1 MSFILITSEA
11 IEVMNINRSRLNV
24 LVKNGRIIPLKLT
37 KNMRLFLK
45 SDAEQLG
52 KELAVSRTK

>member
-1 MSFILITSEA
+1 
-11 IEVMNINRSRLNV
+11 MNINRSRLNV
-24 LVKNGRIIPLKLT
+24 LVKDGRIIPLKQT

-52 KELAVSRTK
+52 KELGVSRTK

>member
-1 MSFILITSEA
+1 MILYIMSFILTTSEA
-11 IEVMNINRSRLNV
+11 MEVMNINRSRLNV
-24 LVKNGRIIPLKLT
+24 LVKNGRIIPLKMT

-52 KELAVSRTK
+52 KELA

>member
-1 MSFILITSEA
+1 MSFILTTSKA
-11 IEVMNINRSRLNV
+11 MEVMNMTRSRLNV
-24 LVKNGRIIPLKLT
+24 LVKNGRIIPLKMT

-52 KELAVSRTK
+52 EE

>member
-1 MSFILITSEA
+1 MILYIMSFILTTSKA
-11 IEVMNINRSRLNV
+11 MEVMNMTRSRLNV
-24 LVKNGRIIPLKLT
+24 LVKNGRIIPLKMT

-52 KELAVSRTK
+52 EE